1 MNKEIFEHNI
11 KCLMKAIVQKME
23 RKDII
28 TYGEEQEIQSI
39 VEAVFYQSLD
49 ELVKENKQLY
59 QELQRK
65 DNIIN
70 AVKNELSDD
79 KKFELFYADENINTV
94 MTLGAKYYREYILD
108 KIKDIE
114 NAK

>member
-1 MNKEIFEHNI
+1 MNNEIFEHNI
-11 KCLMKAIVQKME
+11 KCLMNAIVQKIE
-23 RKDII
+23 RKDFI

-49 ELVKENKQLY
+49 ELVKENKQLQ

-70 AVKNELSDD
+70 GLKEWLNEPQITYNLDATEFGIEKIECVSVKDTLNKINELER
-79 KKFELFYADENINTV
+79 KGKL
-94 MTLGAKYYREYILD
+94 
-108 KIKDIE
+108 
-114 NAK
+114 

>member
-1 MNKEIFEHNI
+1 MNNEIFEHNI
-11 KCLMKAIVQKME
+11 KCLMNAIVQKME

-49 ELVKENKQLY
+49 ELVKENKQLQ

-70 AVKNELSDD
+70 VIKEELSKD
-79 KKFELFYADENINTV
+79 FYTYICKNKSYGKTFKA
-94 MTLGAKYYREYILD
+94 GAEVYKEHLLY
-108 KIKDIE
+108 KIKELE
-114 NAK
+114 NE